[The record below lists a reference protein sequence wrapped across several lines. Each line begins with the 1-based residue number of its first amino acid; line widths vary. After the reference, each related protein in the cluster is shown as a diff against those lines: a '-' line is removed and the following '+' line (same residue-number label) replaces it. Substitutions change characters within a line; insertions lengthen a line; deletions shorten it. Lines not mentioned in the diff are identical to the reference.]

1 MTNKTLPKTHARI
14 LASIPVGADS
24 HLVTGRELAEM
35 HNMNLR
41 GVQAIIQLLIIEY
54 GVPICAS
61 RDTTG
66 GCYIPANDTER
77 LEGVRALYSQQQ
89 EEEKRITVLMNSSL
103 KEHER
108 YLKGGA

>member
-35 HNMNLR
+35 HNMNIR
-41 GVQAIIQLLIIEY
+41 GVQAIIRRLIVEY
-54 GVPICAS
+54 GIPVCAS

-66 GCYIPANDTER
+66 GYYIPANDTER
-77 LEGVRALYSQQQ
+77 LEGIRALKSQLS
-89 EEEKRITVLMNSSL
+89 EEEKRVNALLVADLDGWKDYL
-103 KEHER
+103 KEV
-108 YLKGGA
+108 